1 MLSIVIPA
9 YNVERYLNRCMESVL
24 SQSYRDL
31 EILLINDGSTDGT
44 GALCEEFA
52 KRDSRI
58 IYVEK
63 QNEGQAAARNMG
75 IRMARGEYL
84 TFLDADDWMEQDFAK
99 CMLDVIQEAE
109 EELGECTVETRPDGE
124 KPSVIAV
131 CDICYVDA
139 KTGEE
144 IISEIRMPEGV
155 LWKVDEHKDLINRTR
170 TFLWGKVYR
179 TENVRNSGVELPV
192 GVIEDFPVVSIL
204 TAQAEAVVRVAKP
217 LISYLRNRRG
227 NSSSDVEMVC
237 QKYGGGIQVLCEN
250 FKNADLFQSY
260 EKELYKLAYS
270 QARFSLMTVKR
281 MIMEKQATMEQYKNY
296 EIIMKKILHEI
307 WPQKTP
313 PIGVRIGYNSE
324 EIKGRWRIENAL
336 KLVVVSEE
344 QLVDIG
350 MCPEQK
356 VDIIFRPE
364 RIKTEHIR
372 EDEKLSEEAACW
384 ALADEILFSL

>member
-24 SQSYRDL
+24 SQSYEDL

-44 GALCEEFA
+44 GSLCTEFA

-58 IYVEK
+58 VYVEK
-63 QNEGQAAARNMG
+63 QNEGQAVARNIG

-99 CMLDVIQEAE
+99 CMLEAIRGAE
-109 EELGECTVETRPDGE
+109 EELGEAAGKIRPDG
-124 KPSVIAV
+124 KGPAVIAV
-131 CDICYVDA
+131 CDIRYKDA
-139 KTGEE
+139 ETGEE
-144 IISEIRMPEGV
+144 TVSEIRMPEGV
-155 LWKVDEHKDLINRTR
+155 LWKVDEHRDLINRTR

-179 TENVRNSGVELPV
+179 TENVRDCGVELPV
-192 GVIEDFPVVSIL
+192 GVIEDFPVTSIL
-204 TAQAEAVVRVAKP
+204 TARAEAVVRVAMP
-217 LISYLRNRRG
+217 LINYLRNRTG
-227 NSSSDVEMVC
+227 NSSSDAEVVC
-237 QKYGGGIQVLCEN
+237 QRYCGGIRILCDNFNKAGMFQV
-250 FKNADLFQSY
+250 Y

-281 MIMEKQATMEQYKNY
+281 MQKEKRATEEQYKNH
-296 EIIMKKILHEI
+296 EIAMKELLREI
-307 WPQKTP
+307 WPERTS

-324 EIKGRWRIENAL
+324 GTLQDRIEKAL

-344 QLVDIG
+344 QLVDMG
-350 MCPEQK
+350 MYPQQK
-356 VDIIFRPE
+356 VNIIFRPE
-364 RIKTEHIR
+364 RIKAESIR
-372 EDEKLSEEAACW
+372 EDEMLSEEAACW